1 MALDWS
7 RGSSRRSASGSDLD
21 RSSSKAKANGRP
33 QSRQSAYIRHMS
45 ELVADPLELD
55 LDQRRLQSAL
65 REVGEASFGVDA
77 VVVWMIDEE
86 TGKLAH
92 PPGGWYCKMDRAGNA
107 ALARLEDSRRDDYV
121 PPVPVSPGSEF
132 VADE

>member
-1 MALDWS
+1 
-7 RGSSRRSASGSDLD
+7 
-21 RSSSKAKANGRP
+21 
-33 QSRQSAYIRHMS
+33 MS

-92 PPGGWYCKMDRAGNA
+92 PSGGWYCKMNRAGNA
-107 ALARLEDSRRDDYV
+107 ALARLEDSGRDDYV